1 MTLTSTVSATT
12 KADAMGSSRGGE
24 SAPIFLD
31 ECIACVR
38 RILPAES
45 PLSIMIFAAWHVLY
59 HVVTTSSPKPWR
71 RTACETIAR
80 FTTKRFP
87 LFAPQYLLKSSV
99 HVYEHWAR
107 QHRLPR
113 TIEVLPDDARLMWI
127 GPKCLDNVIL
137 FIHGGGFVYPMSD
150 FAHTFLLHIKT
161 EIQKIRGIHVGV
173 CTLAYNLIPTGR
185 FPSQLR
191 DAHAAVDFLFQLGVK
206 PGNLQLLGE
215 SAGGTIALQLLRH
228 VHHPHPA
235 VEPFAPD
242 TRFAGVCIISPGVPY
257 RDGDD
262 GESKNDLISLRT
274 LKKFSA
280 LLTYDV
286 LERVM
291 LTSGTEE
298 LMARAHA
305 RLRDELLRCQDVDL
319 TWIVDEG
326 GLHCGPVFDFPMGI
340 LPGKPY
346 IGEVT
351 NKVVRW
357 LMDGFDTLLEV

>member
-1 MTLTSTVSATT
+1 MLPLVNNT
-12 KADAMGSSRGGE
+12 
-24 SAPIFLD
+24 
-31 ECIACVR
+31 
-38 RILPAES
+38 RI
-45 PLSIMIFAAWHVLY
+45 
-59 HVVTTSSPKPWR
+59 
-71 RTACETIAR
+71 
-80 FTTKRFP
+80 
-87 LFAPQYLLKSSV
+87 
-99 HVYEHWAR
+99 
-107 QHRLPR
+107 
-113 TIEVLPDDARLMWI
+113 D
-127 GPKCLDNVIL
+127 
-137 FIHGGGFVYPMSD
+137 
-150 FAHTFLLHIKT
+150 
-161 EIQKIRGIHVGV
+161 
-173 CTLAYNLIPTGR
+173 LIPDGR

-206 PGNLQLLGE
+206 PANLQVLGE

-235 VEPFAPD
+235 VEPFPPD
-242 TRFAGVCIISPGVPY
+242 TRFAGVCVISPGVPY
-257 RDGDD
+257 HEGDD

-286 LERVM
+286 LESDMHYLAPEEGFLESIQGRVM

-305 RLRDELLRCQDVDL
+305 RLRDEFMRCPDVDL

-340 LPGKPY
+340 FPGKPY

-351 NKVVRW
+351 KKVVRW
-357 LMDGFDTLLEV
+357 LTDGFDTLLEV